1 MEEEEEDEDEDKEQ
15 HGAQVSVL
23 GFFFWVFLAFSYFN
37 RDAEAGSIITP

>member
-23 GFFFWVFLAFSYFN
+23 VFFC
-37 RDAEAGSIITP
+37 SILIF